1 MKSIVVFYSNRGNN
15 KYLSE
20 KIREK
25 TGSDIFEILE
35 VKKSSSLGLFMY
47 IILRKKAKLKET
59 NIDISKYD
67 HVIFSAPIWA
77 SGIARP
83 LLNFIEKE
91 KGKIKSYSFATL
103 CLGTPKVEEK
113 AKKQVSSFIGKDPVA
128 ITSLKYNDVLPEK
141 EKNTIKASNNYMI
154 NDTDYEAFKEQVE
167 RFLSEIRGV
176 FQRRCI

>member
-20 KIREK
+20 NIKKR

-35 VKKSSSLGLFMY
+35 VKKSSSLSLFMY
-47 IILRKKAKLKET
+47 IILKKKAKLQET
-59 NIDISKYD
+59 NIDLSKYD
-67 HVIFSAPIWA
+67 HVIFIAPIWA
-77 SGIARP
+77 SGIAIP

-103 CLGTPKVEEK
+103 CLGTPRVEEK
-113 AKKQVSSFIGKDPVA
+113 AAKQISTLIGKDPVA
-128 ITSLKYNDVLPEK
+128 ITALKYNDVLPEN

-154 NDTDYEAFKEQVE
+154 SDTDYEAFTVQVG
-167 RFLSEIRGV
+167 RFLSRIGEV
-176 FQRRCI
+176 

>member
-20 KIREK
+20 NIKER

-47 IILRKKAKLKET
+47 IILKKKAKLQET
-59 NIDISKYD
+59 NIDLSKYD
-67 HVIFSAPIWA
+67 HVIFIAPIWA
-77 SGIARP
+77 SGIAIP

-91 KGKIKSYSFATL
+91 KGKIKSYSFA
-103 CLGTPKVEEK
+103 
-113 AKKQVSSFIGKDPVA
+113 IGKDPVA
-128 ITSLKYNDVLPEK
+128 ITALKYNDVLPEK

-154 NDTDYEAFKEQVE
+154 NDADYEAFKEQVE
-167 RFLSEIRGV
+167 RFLSRIELVIQGR
-176 FQRRCI
+176 

>member
-20 KIREK
+20 NIKER

-47 IILRKKAKLKET
+47 IILKKKAKLQEI
-59 NIDISKYD
+59 NIDLSKYD
-67 HVIFSAPIWA
+67 HVIFIAPIWA
-77 SGIARP
+77 SGIAIP

-103 CLGTPKVEEK
+103 CLGTPRVEEK
-113 AKKQVSSFIGKDPVA
+113 AEKIGKDPVA
-128 ITSLKYNDVLPEK
+128 ITALKYNDVLPEK

-154 NDTDYEAFKEQVE
+154 NDADYEAFKEQVE
-167 RFLSEIRGV
+167 RFLSRIELVIQGR
-176 FQRRCI
+176 